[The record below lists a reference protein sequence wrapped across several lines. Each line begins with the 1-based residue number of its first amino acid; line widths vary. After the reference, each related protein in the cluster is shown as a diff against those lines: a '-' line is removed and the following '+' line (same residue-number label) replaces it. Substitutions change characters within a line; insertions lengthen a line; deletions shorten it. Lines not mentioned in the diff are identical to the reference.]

1 MITFSVA
8 IAVYNVA
15 QYLRPCMESIC
26 KQLEEDVEVL
36 LVDDGST
43 DGSGAICDEFAH
55 RYSRIRVIHQ
65 INSGIS
71 AVRNVLIQQA
81 KGKWI
86 VFVDGDDIL
95 TDDALQVMRSYAD
108 SESELIVF
116 EHQRFFDT
124 FHPEIAPFQHEDQCF
139 AKEEIADLRL
149 GILKRSS
156 GNSESLLQ
164 NFTVSACAKMWK
176 LRFLHE
182 MALQFSEELKYG
194 EDLSFM
200 VAAMRNMERIR
211 WVHRCVYGYRIN
223 PSSFTMRF
231 YKDADEICGGVVT
244 YVKRDME
251 SHMEMS
257 QEALRDTV
265 HELEIYCFQNALIM
279 SIQHPD
285 CPWNR
290 AKRLAWLRELCS
302 QQWVQSAIAYATQAK
317 FQIVPLRLAREE
329 NYAGLERYCNRKRMR
344 YRFVRWLNRS
354 VWGRRI
360 VKLYSNKK
368 RGLKIFYK

>member
-1 MITFSVA
+1 MIIFSVA
-8 IAVYNVA
+8 IAIYNVA
-15 QYLRPCMESIC
+15 QYLRPCLESIC

-43 DGSGAICDEFAH
+43 DGSGAICDEFAR

-65 INSGIS
+65 TNSGLS
-71 AVRNVLIQQA
+71 AVRNVSIQQA

-86 VFVDGDDIL
+86 VFADGDDIL
-95 TDDALQVMRSYAD
+95 ADDALQIMRSYAGYED
-108 SESELIVF
+108 EMIIF

-124 FHPEIAPFQHEDQCF
+124 FHPETAPFQREDQCF

-149 GILKRSS
+149 GILKRLS
-156 GNSESLLQ
+156 GNSGPLPQ
-164 NFTVSACAKMWK
+164 NFPVSSCAKMWK

-182 MALQFSEELKYG
+182 RTLQFSEELKYG

-200 VAAMRNMERIR
+200 VAAMRNMEKIR

-231 YKDADEICGGVVT
+231 YEDADEICGGVVT
-244 YVKRDME
+244 CVMRDME

-257 QEALRDTV
+257 QETMRDAV
-265 HELEIYCFQNALIM
+265 SELAIYYFQNALMM

-285 CPWNR
+285 CPWDR

-302 QQWVQSAIAYATQAK
+302 QQWVQSAIAWATQAK
-317 FQIVPLRLAREE
+317 IQIVPLRFAREE

-354 VWGRRI
+354 VWGRQV
-360 VKLYSNKK
+360 VKLYSDKK
-368 RGLKIFYK
+368 RR